1 MSDIAYKVIVNN
13 NGTDDII
20 FKTIMLKGNNGSS
33 IASIEKTSTS
43 GNVDTYTVYLDDGT
57 VGGTFTVTNSDASS
71 LNSLTDVTISSAQNG
86 QALIYDGT
94 AGKWKNA
101 DIAQSLA
108 DQSDVALSSLAD
120 GDSLVYDSATGKW
133 KNEDLPDEL
142 SELGDV
148 AISSAQS
155 GEALIYN
162 SVTGKWQNGDVVE
175 NLESLSDVAISSAQD
190 GNVLAYDANTGKWSN
205 INISIAQSLDD
216 LTDVD
221 ITSASDGQAL
231 IYDANSGEWKNG
243 SVSTV
248 GSLDDLTDV
257 DITSAVAG
265 DSLRYDGSGWV
276 NAQTTIECTQ
286 AQYDAWK
293 NATPSQLKSNTMY
306 VITNAPNL
314 NATSEDLSYDGGATS
329 THDAIGTLSS
339 LNTTEKGSLVGAVNE
354 IDGKVKLST
363 NTLSVVQGAN
373 ITLARSQIY
382 KVGGVAFCTGVIT
395 ATAAIPIT
403 TNLLQLPS
411 GYTSILLTDFMAGN
425 NAESKPFYVS
435 NDKIINNAALTASS
449 SYFFNFTF
457 RI

>member
-329 THDAIGTLSS
+329 THDEVESLKTTMASFSPSTGITVYSAVSASTDKQAFFTGELMFSGSANTWVTLGTLSIKPTKKAQVCGVDTS
-339 LNTTEKGSLVGAVNE
+339 SGAYMGIVQLDTTGDLKVYPIQAISGHAVGFS
-354 IDGKVKLST
+354 I
-363 NTLSVVQGAN
+363 
-373 ITLARSQIY
+373 
-382 KVGGVAFCTGVIT
+382 AF
-395 ATAAIPIT
+395 AI
-403 TNLLQLPS
+403 S
-411 GYTSILLTDFMAGN
+411 
-425 NAESKPFYVS
+425 
-435 NDKIINNAALTASS
+435 
-449 SYFFNFTF
+449 
-457 RI
+457 

>member
-71 LNSLTDVTISSAQNG
+71 LNSLTDVTISSAQGG

-108 DQSDVALSSLAD
+108 DQTDVALSSLAD
-120 GDSLVYDSATGKW
+120 GDALVYDSTTSKW
-133 KNEDLPDEL
+133 KNEALPDEL
-142 SELGDV
+142 SELDDV
-148 AISSAQS
+148 AISSAQN
-155 GEALIYN
+155 GEALIFN
-162 SVTGKWQNGDVVE
+162 AVTGKWQNGDVVE

-205 INISIAQSLDD
+205 IDISIAQSLDD

-276 NAQTTIECTQ
+276 NQPTKIAMTQ
-286 AQYDAWK
+286 AQWNAISDKQAWRNAHK
-293 NATPSQLKSNTMY
+293 NTDLVLTD
-306 VITNAPNL
+306 APNL
-314 NATSEDLSYDGGATS
+314 NATSQNLSYDGGVTS
-329 THDAIGTLSS
+329 TYDEVES
-339 LNTTEKGSLVGAVNE
+339 LKEGFIKTISINAPMANLASGA
-354 IDGKVKLST
+354 
-363 NTLSVVQGAN
+363 
-373 ITLARSQIY
+373 
-382 KVGGVAFCTGVIT
+382 
-395 ATAAIPIT
+395 
-403 TNLLQLPS
+403 
-411 GYTSILLTDFMAGN
+411 SI
-425 NAESKPFYVS
+425 
-435 NDKIINNAALTASS
+435 ALTANDFNYVIPTGYTPIGLYGYTMFGNANGCLIYELGLSS
-449 SYFFNFTF
+449 QGTETVCRIFNSASSAVGSNGRCYLGIVLLNTSK
-457 RI
+457 IAT

>member
-94 AGKWKNA
+94 AGKWENA

-205 INISIAQSLDD
+205 IDISIAQSLDD

-257 DITSAVAG
+257 SISSAVAG

-276 NAQTTIECTQ
+276 NEPTKIAMTQ
-286 AQYDAWK
+286 AQWDAITDKTAWRNAHK
-293 NATPSQLKSNTMY
+293 NTDLVLTD
-306 VITNAPNL
+306 APNL
-314 NATSEDLSYDGGATS
+314 NADSRDLSYDGGATS
-329 THDAIGTLSS
+329 THDEVESVKTTLSNMHIKRIQCGTVDMNATTKAVTLTGFSSSPYVS
-339 LNTTEKGSLVGAVNE
+339 LTAVNYQKDAW
-354 IDGKVKLST
+354 ITSLSSAGFT
-363 NTLSVVQGAN
+363 INVPT
-373 ITLARSQIY
+373 
-382 KVGGVAFCTGVIT
+382 TG
-395 ATAAIPIT
+395 
-403 TNLLQLPS
+403 
-411 GYTSILLTDFMAGN
+411 
-425 NAESKPFYVS
+425 
-435 NDKIINNAALTASS
+435 
-449 SYFFNFTF
+449 TF
-457 RI
+457 IQWIAVEYST

>member
-71 LNSLTDVTISSAQNG
+71 LNSLTDVTISSAQAG

-108 DQSDVALSSLAD
+108 DQTDVALSSLAD
-120 GDSLVYDSATGKW
+120 GDALVYDSATGKW
-133 KNEDLPDEL
+133 KNEALPDEL
-142 SELGDV
+142 SELDDV
-148 AISSAQS
+148 AISSAQN
-155 GEALIYN
+155 GEALIFN
-162 SVTGKWQNGDVVE
+162 AVTGKWENGDVVE

-276 NAQTTIECTQ
+276 NQPTKIVMTQ
-286 AQYDAWK
+286 AQWNAISDKQAWRNAHK
-293 NATPSQLKSNTMY
+293 NTDL
-306 VITNAPNL
+306 VISDAPNL
-314 NATSEDLSYDGGATS
+314 NATAQNLSYDGGVTS
-329 THDAIGTLSS
+329 TY
-339 LNTTEKGSLVGAVNE
+339 NT
-354 IDGKVKLST
+354 IDGILHPTKIWSGSKY
-363 NTLSVVQGAN
+363 TLN
-373 ITLARSQIY
+373 DYIDIPDFDKDTIY
-382 KVGGVAFCTGVIT
+382 MFE
-395 ATAAIPIT
+395 
-403 TNLLQLPS
+403 
-411 GYTSILLTDFMAGN
+411 FMAFSGTYHTC
-425 NAESKPFYVS
+425 FVS
-435 NDKIINNAALTASS
+435 PVGDGYLQFVIWGDNTQHCRYRVQINTNSGRLTLVDVVNGGTGQALVAIYAII
-449 SYFFNFTF
+449 
-457 RI
+457 

>member
-71 LNSLTDVTISSAQNG
+71 LNNLTDVTISSAQGG

-101 DIAQSLA
+101 DIAQSIA
-108 DQSDVALSSLAD
+108 DQTDVALSSLAD
-120 GDSLVYDSATGKW
+120 GDSLVYDSTTSKW
-133 KNEDLPDEL
+133 KNEALPDEL

-155 GEALIYN
+155 GEALIFN
-162 SVTGKWQNGDVVE
+162 AVTGKWQNGDVVE

-221 ITSASDGQAL
+221 ITTPSDGQAL
-231 IYDANSGEWKNG
+231 IYDADSGEWKNG

-257 DITSAVAG
+257 SISSAVAG
-265 DSLRYDGSGWV
+265 ESLRYDGSGWV
-276 NAQTTIECTQ
+276 NQPTKIAMTQ
-286 AQYDAWK
+286 AQWNAIVDKQAWRNAHK
-293 NATPSQLKSNTMY
+293 NTDL
-306 VITNAPNL
+306 VITDAPNL
-314 NATSEDLSYDGGATS
+314 NATAQNLSYDGGVTS
-329 THDAIGTLSS
+329 TWDEVETAKTSIGTLAN
-339 LNTTEKGSLVGAVNE
+339 LTTTTKSSLVGAINE
-354 IDGKVKLST
+354 LVTDKKDS
-363 NTLSVVQGAN
+363 SFFK
-373 ITLARSQIY
+373 S
-382 KVGGVAFCTGVIT
+382 TGVGNFPNLVGDGQVWLIVGQRMTLNATCVLVCNRSGTTMSVKEVVKDSGFSIASNSNGTVAIT
-395 ATAAIPIT
+395 YNNLTTGCFFGAIR
-403 TNLLQLPS
+403 
-411 GYTSILLTDFMAGN
+411 M
-425 NAESKPFYVS
+425 V
-435 NDKIINNAALTASS
+435 
-449 SYFFNFTF
+449 
-457 RI
+457 